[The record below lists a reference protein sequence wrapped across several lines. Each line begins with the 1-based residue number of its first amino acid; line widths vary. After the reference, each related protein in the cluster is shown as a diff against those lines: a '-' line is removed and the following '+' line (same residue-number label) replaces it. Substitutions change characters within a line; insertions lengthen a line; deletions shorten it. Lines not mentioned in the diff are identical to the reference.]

1 LSEFQAPLA
10 YIAMIY
16 IVMEAIPRHQCL
28 IYDGSP
34 AKMLTAIGAH
44 IKQQLS
50 GNVRCMYLNS
60 PAMVAGLRSYLFP
73 IGVDVQEEIANGRL
87 ILSSDQRQLKD
98 GHFDV
103 DAMLRQL
110 EDAINLAL
118 SDGYNG
124 LWATGDMTWELGR
137 DRDLKKL
144 VEYEWKLENLFQKY
158 PRLSGLCQYH
168 FGTLTSAT
176 VCNGLVSHPAI
187 FVNQTL
193 ARLNPHY
200 LPRHAPTGPI
210 ETTGELRLF
219 VQNLCALQPEGGW
232 NRL

>member
-1 LSEFQAPLA
+1 MV
-10 YIAMIY
+10 YTI
-16 IVMEAIPRHQCL
+16 MEVIPRHQCL

-44 IKQQLS
+44 IKQQLAE
-50 GNVRCMYLNS
+50 NVRCLYLNS
-60 PAMVAGLRSYLFP
+60 PTMVAGLRSYLFA
-73 IGVDVQEEIANGRL
+73 IGVDVPEEVIKGRL
-87 ILSSDQRQLKD
+87 ILSSDQSHFKD
-98 GHFDV
+98 GQFDA
-103 DAMLRQL
+103 DEMLRQL

-118 SDGYNG
+118 SDGYKG

-137 DRDLKKL
+137 DRNLKKL
-144 VEYEWKLENLFQKY
+144 VDYEWKLENLFQKY
-158 PRLSGLCQYH
+158 PQLSGICQYH
-168 FGTLTSAT
+168 LGTLTSDT
-176 VCNGLVSHPAI
+176 VCNGLVSHPTI

-200 LPRHAPTGPI
+200 IPKSSPTDPI
-210 ETTGELRLF
+210 ATTGELKLF